1 MLSFDYTAPAELF
14 MTKAKSG
21 RRQPITYRRFA
32 TAAEAIK
39 FAIEEI
45 PASLLVGVVLE
56 VAEERFDH
64 AAIRELYNNR
74 DRRPDTPDQRG

>member
-1 MLSFDYTAPAELF
+1 MASFDYAAPAELF

-39 FAIEEI
+39 FAIEEV

-64 AAIRELYNNR
+64 ATIRELYGNR
-74 DRRPDTPDQRG
+74 DHLPEALPE